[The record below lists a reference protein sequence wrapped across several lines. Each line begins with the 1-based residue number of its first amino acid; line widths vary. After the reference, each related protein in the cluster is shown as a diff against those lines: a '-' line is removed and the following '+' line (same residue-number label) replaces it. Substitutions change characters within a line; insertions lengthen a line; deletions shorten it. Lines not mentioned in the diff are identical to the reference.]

1 MSAPVFMICTVQIQE
16 VWRAGIPFR
25 TASRN
30 HVGMRM
36 CRLQQEAERAGIPFR
51 PASRNH
57 VGMRMCR
64 LQQEAPLPAAFFFIL
79 QERASYKTKN
89 LRAGSHCGGE
99 EIYR

>member
-16 VWRAGIPFR
+16 VW
-25 TASRN
+25 
-30 HVGMRM
+30 
-36 CRLQQEAERAGIPFR
+36 RAGIPFR

-79 QERASYKTKN
+79 QERASYKIKV
-89 LRAGSHCGGE
+89 LRAGSPVAERKKPIAGGDNFVRKYIIRAGQDE
-99 EIYR
+99 N